1 MPNNRICDEMQ
12 IDNAIYLEVSLQI
25 SVNVSILQQMFLYSF
40 SLIDL
45 IVDRF
50 VGSTKQ
56 SGSNVGNA
64 IAAIDGIVNYSL
76 SRFLS
81 ISIVWLVSNASF
93 NLSGSFGWKLVC
105 VPKKLDDSI
114 KESFSFIF

>member
-93 NLSGSFGWKLVC
+93 NLSGSFG
-105 VPKKLDDSI
+105 
-114 KESFSFIF
+114 